1 MLAHNREALFEGGQ
15 SLFGVLRVVSIQA
28 EFGDTPRL
36 LSDAL
41 LSYMNMLAREFQR
54 GFGGNHKVIVA
65 LRPINSGGNRTR
77 FALRCRDEKET
88 ASAKERIC
96 RGVLRL
102 IALPHTRLTTPATNA
117 FVAAAVKELAR
128 VVCMTRQNCLYIRAL
143 GCLTVNKAKT
153 KARHRWHRRR
163 LRIAITAEFPQAARS
178 RR

>member
-15 SLFGVLRVVSIQA
+15 GLFGVLRVVSIQA

-77 FALRCRDEKET
+77 FALRFMAFVWKWSSTLKQNVGFVLLPRRWVVERSFAWAARFRRRARDYERLAQT
-88 ASAKERIC
+88 LAGFHYLAFAS
-96 RGVLRL
+96 LMLHRL
-102 IALPHTRLTTPATNA
+102 IPMVST
-117 FVAAAVKELAR
+117 
-128 VVCMTRQNCLYIRAL
+128 
-143 GCLTVNKAKT
+143 
-153 KARHRWHRRR
+153 
-163 LRIAITAEFPQAARS
+163 S
-178 RR
+178 